1 MYIVYTIISNG
12 EAMLSYISAKE
23 AAEKWNISQRRV
35 AILCSEERIK
45 GAMMVGNMWIIP
57 ATAEKPV
64 DKRTVRYE
72 KTHKVELKPFV
83 KWVGGKGQ
91 LVDEIEKMFPFDG
104 ENALTKYA
112 EPMVGGGALFFNALS
127 KYTFEE
133 LYISDIN
140 SELINAYTAIK
151 QNVEAL
157 IARLN
162 EMQMTF
168 LPLDDNGRKY
178 YYYNI
183 RDKFNSLELSER
195 SSIEK
200 AAYFI
205 FLNKTCFNGLYRVN
219 RKGQFNVPMG
229 SYKNPTIC
237 DEENLRNIH
246 IALQNVTIVC
256 GDYTLSKSFI
266 DNNTFVYLDPPYRPI
281 SETSMFTS
289 YNVDA
294 FDDNEQIR
302 LAKFIDELNAAGA
315 KIVLSNSDPKN
326 VNPEDNFFDDLYKSY
341 RVHRVS
347 ATRMINSNAEKRG
360 KINEL
365 LICN

>member
-1 MYIVYTIISNG
+1 
-12 EAMLSYISAKE
+12 MLSYISAKD
-23 AAEKWNISQRRV
+23 AAKKWNISQRRV
-35 AILCSEERIK
+35 ATLCSEERIG

-57 ATAEKPV
+57 ANAEKPI

-72 KTHKVELKPFV
+72 KTHKTELKPFV

-91 LVDEIEKMFPFDG
+91 LINEIEKMFPAGG
-104 ENALTKYA
+104 EKFLKKYA
-112 EPMVGGGALFFNALS
+112 EPMVGGGALFFSVLS
-127 KYTFEE
+127 KYRFEE

-140 SELINAYTAIK
+140 SELINAYAAIK
-151 QNVEAL
+151 QDVEAL
-157 IARLN
+157 IVRLN

-183 RDKFNSLELSER
+183 RDKFNTLELSDNTAV
-195 SSIEK
+195 EK

-246 IALQNVTIVC
+246 SALRNVTIVC

-266 DNNTFVYLDPPYRPI
+266 DSKTFVYIDPPYRPI
-281 SETSMFTS
+281 SETSAFTS
-289 YNVDA
+289 YNSDA

-302 LAKFIDELNAAGA
+302 LAKFIDEINEVGA

-326 VNPEDNFFDDLYKSY
+326 VNPEDNFFEDLYKSY
-341 RVHRVS
+341 TIHRVS
-347 ATRMINSNAEKRG
+347 AMRMINSNAEKRG
-360 KINEL
+360 RINEL

>member
-1 MYIVYTIISNG
+1 MN
-12 EAMLSYISAKE
+12 YISTKE

-35 AILCSEERIK
+35 AILCSEERIP

-57 ATAEKPV
+57 ANAEKPI

-72 KTHKVELKPFV
+72 KTHKSELKPFV

-91 LVDEIEKMFPFDG
+91 LIDEIEKAFRAKGAKVF
-104 ENALTKYA
+104 NKYA
-112 EPMVGGGALFFNALS
+112 EPMVGGGALFFRMLS
-127 KYTFEE
+127 KYNFKEF
-133 LYISDIN
+133 YISDIN
-140 SELINAYTAIK
+140 PELINAYTVIK
-151 QNVEAL
+151 QNVEIL
-157 IARLN
+157 IERLN
-162 EMQMTF
+162 EMQMAF
-168 LPLDDNGRKY
+168 LPFDEIGRKH

-183 RDKFNSLELSER
+183 RDRFNTVALSDET
-195 SSIEK
+195 SIEK

-219 RKGQFNVPMG
+219 RNGLFNVPMG

-237 DEENLRNIH
+237 GADNLRNIH
-246 IALQNVTIVC
+246 TALQNVTIAC

-266 DNNTFVYLDPPYRPI
+266 DNKTFVYLDPPYRPI
-281 SETSMFTS
+281 SETSAFTS
-289 YNVDA
+289 YNRDA

-302 LAKFIDELNAAGA
+302 LAKFIDEINETGA

-326 VNPEDNFFDDLYKSY
+326 VNPYDNFFDDLYKAYSI
-341 RVHRVS
+341 HRVS
-347 ATRMINSNAEKRG
+347 ATRMLNSNAEKRG

>member
-1 MYIVYTIISNG
+1 
-12 EAMLSYISAKE
+12 MLSYISAKE

-35 AILCSEERIK
+35 AILCSEKRIS

-57 ATAEKPV
+57 ANAEKPI

-91 LVDEIEKMFPFDG
+91 LIEEIEKMLPSDG
-104 ENALTKYA
+104 EKVLTKYA
-112 EPMVGGGALFFNALS
+112 EPMVGGGALLFNVLS
-127 KYTFEE
+127 RYQFDE

-140 SELINAYTAIK
+140 PELINAYIAIK

-157 IARLN
+157 IKRLN

-168 LPLDDNGRKY
+168 LPLDENGRKY
-178 YYYNI
+178 YYYNV
-183 RDKFNSLELSER
+183 RDKFNTVKLSD
-195 SSIEK
+195 STSAEK

-219 RKGQFNVPMG
+219 RKGLFNVPMG

-237 DEENLRNIH
+237 DADNLRNIH
-246 IALQNVTIVC
+246 EALQNVTIVC
-256 GDYTLSKSFI
+256 GDYSQSQSFI
-266 DNNTFVYLDPPYRPI
+266 DSETFVYLDPPYRPI
-281 SETSMFTS
+281 SETSAFTS
-289 YNVDA
+289 YNSDA

-302 LAKFIDELNAAGA
+302 LAKFIDEINAAGA

-326 VNPEDNFFDDLYKSY
+326 VNEEDNFFDNLYKNY
-341 RVHRVS
+341 KINRVEASR
-347 ATRMINSNAEKRG
+347 AINSKGDKRG

>member
-1 MYIVYTIISNG
+1 
-12 EAMLSYISAKE
+12 MLSYISAKE

-35 AILCSEERIK
+35 ATLCSEERIS

-57 ATAEKPV
+57 VNAEKPI
-64 DKRTVRYE
+64 DKRTIRYE
-72 KTHKVELKPFV
+72 KTHKIELKPFV

-91 LVDEIEKMFPFDG
+91 LIDEIEKLFLANG
-104 ENALTKYA
+104 KTATKYA
-112 EPMVGGGALFFNALS
+112 EPMVGGGALFFSMLS
-127 KYTFEE
+127 KYQFEE

-140 SELINAYTAIK
+140 AELINAYVAIK
-151 QNVEAL
+151 RDVETL
-157 IARLN
+157 IERLK

-168 LPLDDNGRKY
+168 LPLDENSRKF
-178 YYYNI
+178 YYYNV
-183 RDKFNSLELSER
+183 RDKFNTVKLNDGTST
-195 SSIEK
+195 EK
-200 AAYFI
+200 AALFI

-219 RKGQFNVPMG
+219 RKGLFNVPMG
-229 SYKNPTIC
+229 AFKNPTIC
-237 DEENLRNIH
+237 DAENLRNIH
-246 IALQNVTIVC
+246 NALQNVAIVC

-266 DNNTFVYLDPPYRPI
+266 DNKTFVYIDPPYRPI
-281 SETSMFTS
+281 SETSAFTS
-289 YNVDA
+289 YNSDA

-302 LAKFIDELNAAGA
+302 LAKFIDDINLAGA

-341 RVHRVS
+341 RIYRVS

-360 KINEL
+360 KISEL